1 MPSKNKAI
9 LAAKRKRNRKRRAK
23 EGKRQRTLSN
33 VPDKLWPAIKAM
45 ALEMISDS
53 KGGRDE

>member
-1 MPSKNKAI
+1 MPTKDKVK

-45 ALEMISDS
+45 ALAMIADS